1 MVTPP
6 TTQNWVVPQT
16 SLIWPAPRAR

>member
-1 MVTPP
+1 MATPP